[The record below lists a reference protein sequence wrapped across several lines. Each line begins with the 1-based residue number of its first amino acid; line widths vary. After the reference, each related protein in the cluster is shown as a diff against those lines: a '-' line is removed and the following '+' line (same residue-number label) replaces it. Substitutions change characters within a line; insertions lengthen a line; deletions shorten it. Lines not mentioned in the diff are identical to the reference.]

1 MKSPVHFLITAF
13 CALTISSC
21 QKAKETINKGGEAVG
36 ETATEFIEGVS
47 EGVDRTLEC
56 KISLSEKRINEGI
69 KTGKFYIED
78 EGNSKD
84 NKLVIYIITEKA
96 LNDTLTFT
104 VKDKKGVE
112 FGCEK
117 LVLNTK
123 AGDASYYDVIF
134 DARTD
139 IEAKSTI
146 EIY

>member
-1 MKSPVHFLITAF
+1 MKSPVIFLITAF
-13 CALTISSC
+13 CILTICSC

-56 KISLSEKRINEGI
+56 KISLSEELIDKGV

-78 EGNSKD
+78 EGNRKD
-84 NKLVIYIITEKA
+84 NKLVIYIITEKT

-104 VKDKKGVE
+104 AKDKKGVE
-112 FGCEK
+112 FGRKK

-139 IEAKSTI
+139 IEVKSTI

>member
-1 MKSPVHFLITAF
+1 MKSPVHFLITVF
-13 CALTISSC
+13 CALTICSC

-96 LNDTLTFT
+96 VNDTLTFT

-112 FGCEK
+112 FGREK
-117 LVLNTK
+117 LILNTK